1 MGAQI
6 LYTLLYL
13 REIVVPIGLVFDNEE
28 AVIPLSVEF
37 RKHLVNTEIPLA
49 IRYASPAF
57 RAQILEVYRANLAF

>member
-28 AVIPLSVEF
+28 SVISLAVEF

-49 IRYASPAF
+49 IRHASPAF
-57 RAQILEVYRANLAF
+57 RAQILEVDRANLAF